1 MGDEIG
7 DDALLAAIRKRLLDE
22 ISGGRRSDAE
32 RIVNNVYGSMPSG
45 GITERLY
52 QGDIASGGDEDP
64 YQYMVDIDR
73 EDTIDPETGKKT
85 GWKKRVRRYRDSIP
99 RDGEPG
105 KKKARK

>member
-32 RIVNNVYGSMPSG
+32 RVVNNVYGSMPAG

-52 QGDIASGGDEDP
+52 QGDLASGGDDDP

-73 EDTIDPETGKKT
+73 QDTLDEEGKKT
-85 GWKKRVRRYRDSIP
+85 GWKKRVHPYRMPREGMDQDS
-99 RDGEPG
+99 
-105 KKKARK
+105 KKKKKTR